1 MTSFIFFATVT
12 RLAAVAQNTT
22 VAQNATVAR
31 ARGSRTVGRDDWI
44 RTSDH
49 LHPMQMRYQAAL
61 HPEQQYLYRTALR
74 KKQDIFYKKTH
85 SRKYFRECVDKEKQ
99 ITYQNPFYLHRRN
112 NKAF

>member
-1 MTSFIFFATVT
+1 MTSFIFFSQPSHGSRQSHETQPSHG
-12 RLAAVAQNTT
+12 LVA

-61 HPEQQYLYRTALR
+61 HPEQQYLYRTAHK
-74 KKQDIFYKKTH
+74 KKQDIFYK
-85 SRKYFRECVDKEKQ
+85 
-99 ITYQNPFYLHRRN
+99 I
-112 NKAF
+112 